1 VKPESRQEIQAH
13 SNRCQF
19 NGFVLTSRSTN
30 RSELSRPAQQFSH
43 ISHLGDI
50 FPQSTRYNEV
60 MLPKRYGR
68 SPRQEGSMPQENL
81 MKKLCTLSTIL
92 GIGLLAF
99 GITPV
104 LRAQASA
111 PGSDANADIVKMI

>member
-1 VKPESRQEIQAH
+1 
-13 SNRCQF
+13 
-19 NGFVLTSRSTN
+19 
-30 RSELSRPAQQFSH
+30 
-43 ISHLGDI
+43 
-50 FPQSTRYNEV
+50 
-60 MLPKRYGR
+60 
-68 SPRQEGSMPQENL
+68 MPQENL